1 MATTLLLAGALL
13 AAAAAGADLPH
24 PGIPGE
30 GGSDAG
36 AAGAGAACGAAQ
48 FLCAGER
55 RCVPAAWRC
64 DGRAHCA
71 DAEDE
76 LGCSYNSTCGTG
88 QFRCSSGRCIP
99 AAWRCDGDRDC
110 GHDDSDEDPT
120 LCERDFKCPGNWARC
135 ATPAGGSFSCAPVQQ
150 FCDGTPQCP
159 DNSDEWDIC
168 DNFNETQC
176 APLQCEVG
184 CKPTHEGLTCYCR
197 PGYEVQNGT
206 CVDTDEC
213 AAADPPCSQQ
223 CVNLPGAYRCS
234 CLPGY
239 SLHGARACRADD
251 GTYTSPHRHRP
262 ALLAAVRQPA
272 RRLPLLV
279 PARLLAARRPRLPRR
294 RRGRPWRPPRGGD
307 SYRRAR
313 GGRGGPRRT
322 RARARARAQ
331 RARY

>member
-1 MATTLLLAGALL
+1 MSL
-13 AAAAAGADLPH
+13 
-24 PGIPGE
+24 
-30 GGSDAG
+30 S
-36 AAGAGAACGAAQ
+36 
-48 FLCAGER
+48 
-55 RCVPAAWRC
+55 
-64 DGRAHCA
+64 
-71 DAEDE
+71 
-76 LGCSYNSTCGTG
+76 
-88 QFRCSSGRCIP
+88 
-99 AAWRCDGDRDC
+99 
-110 GHDDSDEDPT
+110 
-120 LCERDFKCPGNWARC
+120 ERDFKCPGNWARC

-150 FCDGTPQCP
+150 FCDGSPQCP

-251 GTYTSPHRHRP
+251 VDGQGVRLVVVTATDVRVVDAAGRDAHEHARAP
-262 ALLAAVRQPA
+262 ALNVRAIDVNVHNNSICYIHHNVSRSHIVCVSADDLRRRAVVPDPDLFPDVNSVSHLAIDWISGNWYVGDAARGSLYVCAPDLLA
-272 RRLPLLV
+272 CRRLADALHKLRGLALDPL
-279 PARLLAARRPRLPRR
+279 
-294 RRGRPWRPPRGGD
+294 RGYMYYTVWGSSPP
-307 SYRRAR
+307 SV
-313 GGRGGPRRT
+313 T
-322 RARARARAQ
+322 Q
-331 RARY
+331 TKITNQMK